1 MRRSRSG
8 FPLRAAK
15 RRATTIGGMIA
26 AAATTP
32 SETIAS
38 PGANTGGPAPAGWQ
52 DLRADENLQFAPVDI
67 PPIPPREPTWFE
79 QMLQD
84 VLVFLA
90 DLFGPVGQALGA
102 SWWWLQWVLLG
113 AAVVFAGVLLIRL
126 YGPGRARKDKRKA
139 ADDLAAEAWQPD
151 QAASIALLED
161 ADRLAAEGRFDD
173 ATHLLLQRSVA
184 QIAAARPGWVE
195 PSSTARELAALPA
208 LPDTARSAFA
218 VIAARVEA
226 SLFALSA
233 LDRADWEAAR
243 AAYAEF
249 ALARLDAKARAA

>member
-1 MRRSRSG
+1 M
-8 FPLRAAK
+8 
-15 RRATTIGGMIA
+15 TA

-32 SETIAS
+32 SESIVKPLTGS
-38 PGANTGGPAPAGWQ
+38 GANSGGSPPAGWQ
-52 DLRADENLQFAPVDI
+52 DLRANDAVQFAPVKI
-67 PPIPPREPTWFE
+67 PEIPPRQPSWFE
-79 QMLQD
+79 RMLED
-84 VLVFLA
+84 LAVFLS
-90 DLFGPVGQALGA
+90 DLLGPVGQAFGA
-102 SWWWLQWVLLG
+102 SWWWLQWVVLAL
-113 AAVVFAGVLLIRL
+113 VVIFALVLLVRMVS
-126 YGPGRARKDKRKA
+126 PGFGRKDKRKA
-139 ADDLAAEAWQPD
+139 ADDLSPEAWQPD
-151 QAASIALLED
+151 SAATIALLED

-208 LPDTARSAFA
+208 LPDAARSAFG
-218 VIAARVEA
+218 VIATRVER

-249 ALARLDAKARAA
+249 ALARLDAKAQAA